1 MNPFVEAE
9 AVEAEVEAEVVVVME
24 AVVEVVM
31 EEVVEVVMVEEDT
44 VTVDAAMVVAVTME
58 EVMAADGADGADGAV
73 GAGPSMDGLIA
84 EANPV
89 LIIFSKSLNDPPFSQ

>member
-9 AVEAEVEAEVVVVME
+9 AVVAEVEAEVVVVME

-58 EVMAADGADGADGAV
+58 EVMAADGADGAV